1 MSIFSTK
8 QRSQSSNPQ
17 HFELGQKPAS
27 SITILTA
34 TALSVFSATFTP
46 ISHSADTVKPSHTEW
61 SCKARGEEWVCSERT
76 VAGPAYT
83 RPAQNLQ
90 DAIKSSQAIS
100 ASNPLNWVPIENI
113 DPELIKKSQTNT
125 ADESSNK
132 NTGQTPDPSL
142 IPPEQLKRLETGCC
156 GVYMPPKRED
166 GEANN
171 LPEDSPARITSLG
184 AMDGNPETVLR
195 FSGGVTVVQGSRQ
208 LKAEKMEMNEIE
220 QTASMDGN
228 IQIREGNSLIIG
240 DSAKLNRET
249 GEANIENSQFIF
261 YETGLRGSA
270 SSIKRDDETSMILTN
285 GEFTQCE
292 PGQEHWLIKGSSI
305 TIDQLDETATG
316 KNIRLELG
324 GVPVFYFPYISFP
337 TGNKSKSGLLYPS
350 FSSDDFPLPLYW
362 SIAPNYDLTFTPRYL
377 SERGVSYELEN
388 RHLSKRFETTL
399 AGAWLGNARDEI
411 SDNERK
417 AIDDGSITREEAI
430 LFDGEDR
437 WLGSVQQTGGTGER
451 WLTKIDYTKVS
462 DYAYF
467 HHIDTANL
475 DINRGTHLRQSGEIG
490 YNFENW
496 LINGRVEQYQ
506 SIVLNSEEPY
516 KQKPRMSAVGDYQW
530 NNFTLNMSNEIT
542 SFEHRENDA
551 DHING
556 ERLRLDYQVDWT
568 KEWLW
573 GFFKPT
579 ILLKTLAYQ
588 LDDKFLSATDE
599 DSPSYV
605 APQASLDFGLF
616 FERDGSWFG
625 KDYLQTFEPRL
636 FYFYSQY
643 EDQSDIIKTGI
654 NNKAIDFDTSELTF
668 GYSQLF
674 RHTRFAGGDRIDDA
688 NQFSI
693 GLTSRFIGEKGAE
706 RLRLSIGQIYYQ
718 EDRRVTL
725 LPDTDQ
731 VQSKSEIAGQVS
743 AQLTDSWRVTSDILY
758 DPTERRANKGSFSAR
773 YLDEKFRIFN
783 LGYRYTRKPVTELHD
798 SQLETSFVW
807 PIAGNW
813 SVIGRNVH
821 DFTYQR
827 ELDSIIGLEY
837 TSCCYRVRLM
847 GRKWLDN
854 ELVNVVDN
862 QNLEY
867 DQGIFLEIHL
877 RGLGLNIGN
886 RIGNALSEGIMNYDR
901 REEDF
906 LGP

>member
-1 MSIFSTK
+1 MSIFPKK
-8 QRSQSSNPQ
+8 QCFRRSGAPLSSR
-17 HFELGQKPAS
+17 QKPAS
-27 SITILTA
+27 SIYV
-34 TALSVFSATFTP
+34 LSITVLSAFSII
-46 ISHSADTVKPSHTEW
+46 ISSSAFSTESPKPTHTEW
-61 SCKARGEEWVCSERT
+61 SCKANGEEWVCSEAT
-76 VAGPAYT
+76 VPGPAYT
-83 RPAQNLQ
+83 RP
-90 DAIKSSQAIS
+90 IKSRSGNGSHNNSGKSDKELATANQLHWI
-100 ASNPLNWVPIENI
+100 PIEHI
-113 DPELIKKSQTNT
+113 DPALIK
-125 ADESSNK
+125 ESEK
-132 NTGQTPDPSL
+132 NTSTDSLDKKHLIAPD
-142 IPPEQLKRLETGCC
+142 QLKRLQTGCC
-156 GVYMPPKRED
+156 GVYMPPVRED
-166 GEANN
+166 SEATK

-184 AMDGNPETVLR
+184 SMDGNPETILR

-220 QTASMDGN
+220 QTASMEGN

-240 DSAKLNRET
+240 DSARLNRET

-261 YETGLRGSA
+261 YETGLRGRA
-270 SSIKRDDETSMILTN
+270 MSIERGDETSMTLTG

-292 PGQEHWLIKGSSI
+292 PGQEHWLIKGSNI

-337 TGNKSKSGLLYPS
+337 TGNTSKSGLLYPS

-377 SERGVSYELEN
+377 SERGISYELET
-388 RHLSKRFETTL
+388 RHLNQRFETTL

-411 SDNERK
+411 SDNEQK

-430 LFDGEDR
+430 LFDGQDR
-437 WLGSVQQTGGTGER
+437 WLGSIQQTGGTGEH
-451 WLTKIDYTKVS
+451 WFTKIDYTKVS

-475 DINRGTHLRQSGEIG
+475 DINRGTHLRQSGEVG

-496 LINGRVEQYQ
+496 LISGRVEQYQ

-516 KQKPRMSAVGDYQW
+516 KQKPRLSAAGDYQW
-530 NNFTLNMSNEIT
+530 NNVTLNMTNEIT
-542 SFEHRENDA
+542 RFEHRENDA
-551 DHING
+551 SHING
-556 ERLRLDYQVDWT
+556 ERLRLDYQADWT

-588 LDDKFLSATDE
+588 LDDKFLSATENDK
-599 DSPSYV
+599 PNYI
-605 APQASLDFGLF
+605 APQASIDFGLF
-616 FERDGSWFG
+616 FERDGNWFG
-625 KDYLQTFEPRL
+625 KEYLQTFEPQL
-636 FYFYSQY
+636 FYFYSRY
-643 EDQSDIIKTGI
+643 EDQSDIINQGV
-654 NNKAIDFDTSELTF
+654 DFDTSELTF
-668 GYSQLF
+668 SYSQLF

-693 GLTSRFIGEKGAE
+693 GLTSRFIGDKGAE

-725 LPDTDQ
+725 LANSDQ

-743 AQLTDSWRVTSDILY
+743 AQLTDDWRITSDILY
-758 DPTERRANKGSFSAR
+758 DPTERHANKGSLSVR

-783 LGYRYTRKPVTELHD
+783 LGYRYTRKPFGTSPSGPIDLDD
-798 SQLETSFVW
+798 SQLEASFVW

-813 SVIGRNVH
+813 SVIARNVH
-821 DFTYQR
+821 DFTYDR
-827 ELDSIIGLEY
+827 ELDSILGIEY

-854 ELVNVVDN
+854 ELINVVDN
-862 QNLEY
+862 QDLEY